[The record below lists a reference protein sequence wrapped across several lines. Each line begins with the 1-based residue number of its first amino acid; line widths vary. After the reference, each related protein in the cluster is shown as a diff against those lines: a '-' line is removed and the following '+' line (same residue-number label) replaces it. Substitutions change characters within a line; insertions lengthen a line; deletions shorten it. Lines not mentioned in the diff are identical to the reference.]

1 MNEEVIKD
9 LETKKD
15 ISTTQTTEEKAMTTW
30 LIFLI
35 SDKKYAVRSS
45 DVVEI
50 ISDLS
55 VYHLPFMPKY
65 VEGVLNRRGDP
76 FTVINPNPIID
87 DGSNTEPPEKSLF
100 MIFKRSDD
108 QLSLHISDILLFTKI
123 EDSEL
128 KLIPDATEE
137 SLFLGTVLYENEEI
151 PVLNQNAFEVLVRKD
166 CGKF

>member
-1 MNEEVIKD
+1 MNEEIIENIEAKD
-9 LETKKD
+9 NN
-15 ISTTQTTEEKAMTTW
+15 QTGVSENQSMTTW

-35 SDKKYAVRSS
+35 SGKKYAVKSS

-55 VYHLPFMPKY
+55 VYPLPFMPKY
-65 VEGVLNRRGDP
+65 VEGVLNRRGEP
-76 FTVINPNPIID
+76 FTVINPNVILDEDKP
-87 DGSNTEPPEKSLF
+87 EPPEKSLF
-100 MIFKRSDD
+100 MIFKRDDD

-137 SLFLGTVLYENEEI
+137 SLFLGTVTYEKEEI
-151 PVLNQNAFEVLVRKD
+151 PVLNQNAFEVLLRKD
-166 CGKF
+166 CGSD